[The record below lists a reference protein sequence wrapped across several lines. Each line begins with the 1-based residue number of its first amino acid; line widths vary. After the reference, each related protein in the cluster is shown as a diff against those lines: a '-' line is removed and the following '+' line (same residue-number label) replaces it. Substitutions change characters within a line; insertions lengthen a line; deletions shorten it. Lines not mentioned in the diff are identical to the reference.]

1 MLYYNKYKYNKYHNQ
16 KTRTSDGVEHDSQKE
31 ARRWKELQFLLK
43 AGLIGD
49 LERQVSFELLPT
61 QREPDTIGKR
71 GGIHKGK
78 CIERSVVYIADF
90 VYTDLKTGKEVVED
104 VKSVAT
110 RKKESY
116 IIKRKLM
123 LYLKGLRISEY

>member
-1 MLYYNKYKYNKYHNQ
+1 M
-16 KTRTSDGVEHDSQKE
+16 
-31 ARRWKELQFLLK
+31 ELQLLQK
-43 AGLIGD
+43 AGLIAD
-49 LERQVSFELLPT
+49 LNRQVRFELIPT
-61 QREPDTIGKR
+61 QREPDTIGNR

-78 CIERSVVYIADF
+78 CIEQSVVYVADF
-90 VYTDLKTGKEVVED
+90 VYTDLKTGKKVVED

-123 LYLKGLRISEY
+123 LSVFGIKIKEI

>member
-1 MLYYNKYKYNKYHNQ
+1 MLYYNKHKYNKYHNQ

-31 ARRWKELQFLLK
+31 ARRWMELQLLQK

-49 LERQVSFELLPT
+49 LYRQVKFELIPK
-61 QREPDTIGKR
+61 QDG
-71 GGIHKGK
+71 
-78 CIERSVVYIADF
+78 ERPCYYIADF
-90 VYTDLKTGKEVVED
+90 VYHDLKSDKVVVED

-110 RKKESY
+110 RKDKAY

-123 LYLKGLRISEY
+123 LFLKGIKISEY